1 MPEQKLMKKQQS
13 IQSSYKL
20 SIRNK
25 YETKFKRS
33 MLLHNLN
40 NHYTKA
46 QRKKIFPYY
55 CEHCDYGSF
64 IKTTYEK
71 HLTKNKSHLR
81 LLL

>member
-1 MPEQKLMKKQQS
+1 MNKTNKKKVGRPS
-13 IQSSYKL
+13 LPIKKC
-20 SIRNK
+20 NFCK
-25 YETKFKRS
+25 YETRFKRS

-46 QRKKIFPYY
+46 QRKEIFPYY